1 MANNDNA
8 DYAKIKDD
16 ITTLKNDLA
25 SVLKLFEKEGLSHV
39 KDALNSAKDSI
50 KGSCDVHK
58 LEECVKKNP
67 KESIAVAV
75 VAGLVLACL
84 LGRK

>member
-1 MANNDNA
+1 MAIDNA

-16 ITTLKNDLA
+16 ISTLKNDLA
-25 SVLKLFEKEGLSHV
+25 SILKLFEKEGISHV
-39 KDALNSAKDSI
+39 KDALSSAKESI
-50 KGSCDVHK
+50 KGSCDIHK
-58 LEECVKKNP
+58 MEECIKKNP

-75 VAGLVLACL
+75 VAGLLLACL

>member
-1 MANNDNA
+1 MAIDNSEFT
-8 DYAKIKDD
+8 KIKDD
-16 ITTLKNDLA
+16 ISTLKNDLA
-25 SVLKLFEKEGLSHV
+25 GILKLFEKEGLNHV
-39 KDALNSAKDSI
+39 KDALCNAKDSI
-50 KGSCDVHK
+50 KGSCDIHK
-58 LEECVKKNP
+58 MEECIKKNP

>member
-1 MANNDNA
+1 MAIDNA

-16 ITTLKNDLA
+16 ISTLKNDLA
-25 SVLKLFEKEGLSHV
+25 SILKLFEKEGLNHV
-39 KDALNSAKDSI
+39 KDALCSAKDSI

-58 LEECVKKNP
+58 LEDCIKKNP

-75 VAGLVLACL
+75 VAGLFLACL